1 MKKRVLIILCISF
14 FVILCLEVKN
24 TYSLFETNG
33 SAVVDKNL
41 ANWQIKVNNTYLN
54 TLSEDKKTFSLGS
67 ILWDSKNHVKEGKAA
82 PGSVGMFYIEIDPT
96 ATEVSFLYEITFD
109 TSSLNNSEFEISSV
123 REVNGKQFI
132 RISENT
138 YVGIVPLREIKTN
151 TKYKVKVDVTWN
163 NNDDNNEAD
172 YELGSKADLEIDIPV
187 SVTAR
192 QYDGSETFTEYDE
205 DSV

>member
-1 MKKRVLIILCISF
+1 MKKKILIILGGLF
-14 FVILCLEVKN
+14 FLLLCLEVRN

-33 SAVVDKNL
+33 RAVVDKNL

-54 TLSEDKKTFSLGS
+54 TLSEDNKTFSLGS

-138 YVGIVPLREIKTN
+138 YVGIVPLSEIKTN
-151 TKYKVKVDVTWN
+151 TKYNPN
-163 NNDDNNEAD
+163 NN
-172 YELGSKADLEIDIPV
+172 PP
-187 SVTAR
+187 
-192 QYDGSETFTEYDE
+192 
-205 DSV
+205 